1 MISEQKHESLIL
13 EDPMAR
19 IHNVENVEKHF
30 EQFAGITLTEDRE
43 VIILSGTTTLGNKS
57 WGKVDFLV
65 NYCGYRLVR

>member
-1 MISEQKHESLIL
+1 
-13 EDPMAR
+13 MAR